1 MKNCDFSRSDLAA
14 AHGRHGKKLRLNL
27 ERAQGELDRREAI
40 LQRSPSGTGYD
51 AAWAGF
57 MDDSLLLKM
66 LKKRCGR
73 TVSTFQGKRDSTP
86 DASAPRR
93 ATASPYAPVEAESV
107 PG

>member
-40 LQRSPSGTGYD
+40 LQRSPSGKIYD

-57 MDDSLLLKM
+57 MDRFVAVEDAKM
-66 LKKRCGR
+66 ALRQDG
-73 TVSTFQGKRDSTP
+73 FH
-86 DASAPRR
+86 
-93 ATASPYAPVEAESV
+93 V